1 MPLDNIAYIL
11 LVVFFPLAFSNH
23 EHFHWKFFSCVF
35 LILVHNIFFYF
46 AIQSLRTEGIATDE
60 KCESKM
66 IRKTSLSG
74 GKLVFLGDDLLFVEY
89 TCARNS
95 PKSVHCAKWLGLALE

>member
-1 MPLDNIAYIL
+1 M
-11 LVVFFPLAFSNH
+11 
-23 EHFHWKFFSCVF
+23 F

-74 GKLVFLGDDLLFVEY
+74 GKLVFLGDDLLFVEC

-95 PKSVHCAKWLGLALE
+95 PKSVHCAKWLGLALERIDVAARATTAVEVAVATIAIAIQL

>member
-1 MPLDNIAYIL
+1 MN
-11 LVVFFPLAFSNH
+11 N
-23 EHFHWKFFSCVF
+23 FSCVF
-35 LILVHNIFFYF
+35 LILVHNIFSYF
-46 AIQSLRTEGIATDE
+46 PIQSLRTGGIATVE

-89 TCARNS
+89 TG
-95 PKSVHCAKWLGLALE
+95 AKIPQKVCTVQNGLDWLWNEST